1 MADIV
6 GLLASVLQLVDTIAK
21 ARGYLKGFHDGP
33 KDQRELLLEIMSLA
47 TLLKHVGEHIKRDSS
62 GGGLQHFQEPLI
74 HLEALMARLA
84 KKLDPATGSVSRVSS
99 RLTWPMWGKE
109 DVREGFNT
117 IERFKSLLNAWLGVD
132 IWSPDIESA
141 VKNAA
146 QEQRVDHCDIIGSL
160 KNSARNQREFHDG
173 GLPYLYPCTLAESEL
188 DVVAA
193 VTDIAE
199 EQRVDHKYIFQSV
212 RDVALKQE
220 RHHDFARRSEIIEW
234 FSPLNFFPR
243 QADVTSTRQPGTGL
257 WLLESDVF
265 KRWELETEKAL
276 WCRGML
282 GYSEDTIC
290 VQLVPE
296 RLCLFQWLLMRFEPN
311 RGVKTSMSYLDH
323 KETKMHSLPN
333 LLASVWRQLIVHKS
347 ISPEM
352 HHSYDTHREKH
363 TRPSLQE
370 ISAILD
376 SAVSK
381 DFPVF
386 IVVDA
391 LDEYPQ
397 GQRDSLLLHLSGL
410 GPTVHLMFT
419 SRPHIK
425 IDPRL
430 DLEVVKLEIRAADDD
445 IRRYLKGQISLSS
458 HLSNHIKNCPGL
470 RDEIETSILQRS
482 AGMFLLAKLHI
493 DSLLTKH
500 TVKAVRE
507 ALANMPGDLNSTYDE
522 VMERINQQNTE
533 DRHLARRTLS
543 WISNVKRLLHMFELQ
558 EALAVEEGT
567 PQLDPDNLLAVDTI
581 LSVCAGLVVVNEE
594 DGLVRL
600 IHYTTQDY
608 LDRIHTREFPLA
620 SAEITVT
627 CITYLSFV
635 GLAANLHD
643 PTKLFHFLDY
653 AVEYCLIHAR
663 GSPEISVRDK
673 ILTFLE
679 SCSVWQKLWNQTH
692 PFQSLPDSPTP
703 LWIAAIFHLEELC
716 RSIIKADGVGSTL
729 QEAAMQGLYDVVR
742 ILLEIGV
749 DVETGEGEYD
759 NALQGASTYGHE
771 DIIRLLIKN
780 GADVNS
786 QGRHYGTALQSA
798 AFFGQTQSAR
808 LLLEAGANVDAD
820 GGFYGTALHAAT
832 SRGYY
837 KIVYMLIEH
846 GVNVDAEDK
855 WDGTALQIASLAGH
869 KDLVMLLIKNG
880 ANINSCGGWRGSPL
894 QLASSAGHEAIVKF
908 LIENGADINANAGK
922 CGTPLCA
929 AASQGRYTIVRLLI
943 QHGAELNIRGP
954 DGTALCSA
962 LTHKRLDIARLLIEN
977 GVNVDECDGDCGTIL
992 QRASFLGKEA
1002 VERLLREHGSADVST
1017 QVGAS
1022 GTALNSARQTNHGG
1036 IVTK

>member
-33 KDQRELLLEIMSLA
+33 KDQQELLLEIMSLA
-47 TLLKHVGEHIKRDSS
+47 TLLKHVGERIKRDSS

-74 HLEALMARLA
+74 HLEALMTRLA
-84 KKLDPATGSVSRVSS
+84 KKLDPATGSLSRVSS

-132 IWSPDIESA
+132 IWASAQDIESA

-160 KNSARNQREFHDG
+160 KNSARNQREFHD
-173 GLPYLYPCTLAESEL
+173 
-188 DVVAA
+188 DIVAA

-199 EQRVDHKYIFQSV
+199 EQRVDHKYIFKSV

-220 RHHDFARRSEIIEW
+220 RHHDIAKRSEIIEW

-265 KRWELETEKAL
+265 KRWELEPEKAL
-276 WCRGML
+276 WCRGMP
-282 GYSEDTIC
+282 GAGKT
-290 VQLVPE
+290 VLV
-296 RLCLFQWLLMRFEPN
+296 
-311 RGVKTSMSYLDH
+311 SMVVDALRAKPRSQNIDVAVVYLDH

-333 LLASVWRQLIVHKS
+333 LLASVWRQLIVHKP

-430 DLEVVKLEIRAADDD
+430 DLELVKLEIRAADDD
-445 IRRYLKGQISLSS
+445 IRRYLNGQISLSS

-470 RDEIETSILQRS
+470 RDEIETSIVQRS

-507 ALANMPGDLNSTYDE
+507 ALANMPSDLTSTYDE

-543 WISNVKRLLHMFELQ
+543 WISHIKRLLHILELQ

-608 LDRIHTREFPLA
+608 LDRIHTREFPRA

-653 AVEYCLIHAR
+653 AVQYCLIHAR
-663 GSPEISVRDK
+663 GSPEISIRNK

-729 QEAAMQGLYDVVR
+729 QEAATRGLSDVVR

-749 DVETGEGEYD
+749 NVETDEGEYD

-780 GADVNS
+780 GANVNS

-832 SRGYY
+832 SGGYY
-837 KIVYMLIEH
+837 EIVWMLVEH
-846 GVNVDAEDK
+846 GVSVNTEDR
-855 WDGTALQIASLAGH
+855 WGGTALQVTSLAGH
-869 KDLVMLLIKNG
+869 EDLVTLLIENG
-880 ANINSCGGWRGSPL
+880 ANINAYGGWRGSPL

-908 LIENGADINANAGK
+908 LIEHGADINANAGK

-962 LTHKRLDIARLLIEN
+962 LTHKRLEIARLLIEN
-977 GVNVDECDGDCGTIL
+977 GANVDECDGDCGTIL